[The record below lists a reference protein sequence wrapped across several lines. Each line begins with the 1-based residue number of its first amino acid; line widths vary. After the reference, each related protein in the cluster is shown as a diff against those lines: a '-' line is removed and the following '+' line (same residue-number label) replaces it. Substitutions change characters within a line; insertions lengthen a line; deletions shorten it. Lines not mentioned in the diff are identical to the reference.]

1 MPILAADAGNSRIK
15 WGLWDGGW
23 SHQGWVETSEVARLA
38 IEWRPLPAPRLLVAC
53 SVAPPVVAE
62 WMEAWT
68 GSSGVTLRWVVSQRE
83 ECGVRNGYLDPS
95 QLGADRWAALIA
107 AHHLVSGAVLTASI
121 GTAVTVDALA
131 QDGEFMGGLILPGL
145 DLMAEALASG
155 TAGLTRGQGTMALF
169 PRSTADAIA
178 SGAVQSIC
186 GAIERMERV
195 LSQRHA
201 NPQILLT
208 GGGAEV
214 IRSHLQR
221 TSQLVP
227 NLVLEGL
234 RIVAARELA

>member
-1 MPILAADAGNSRIK
+1 MPILAVDAGNSRIK
-15 WGLWDGGW
+15 WGLWDGSW
-23 SHQGWVETSEVARLA
+23 SHQDWVATSELARLA
-38 IEWRPLPAPRLLVAC
+38 VEWTTLPAPRLLVAC
-53 SVAPPVVAE
+53 SVAAPPVAE
-62 WMEAWT
+62 WIETWARR
-68 GSSGVTLRWVVSQRE
+68 SGVRLRWVVSQRE

-107 AHHLVSGAVLTASI
+107 AHHLVSGAVLTASV

-131 QDGEFMGGLILPGL
+131 RDGQFLGGLILPGL

-155 TAGLTRGQGTMALF
+155 TAGLTRGPGAVAPF
-169 PRSTADAIA
+169 PRTTADAIA

-195 LSQRHA
+195 LAQRH
-201 NPQILLT
+201 PEPRILLT

-214 IRSHLQR
+214 IRSHLER
-221 TSQLVP
+221 SAQLVP

-234 RIVAARELA
+234 RIVAGSELE